1 VIKRNRLQAVLA
13 AATIA
18 VAFAVAVAVAGCGS
32 SGSTTTADIPAGP
45 APTAPP
51 PPKASSNLKDTK
63 SKPIIPKPTGAP
75 PAKLVVRDIV
85 PGTGKPAKKGDK
97 LSLQYVGVTF
107 ADGQEF
113 DNSWDKGTP
122 FQLQLGK
129 DPVIQG
135 WTQGLVGIK
144 PGGRRELII
153 PSKLAYGPA
162 GRPPT
167 IPPNAALVFIVDAL
181 SVSGK

>member
-13 AATIA
+13 VA
-18 VAFAVAVAVAGCGS
+18 VLAFAVAVAGCGS

-75 PAKLVVRDIV
+75 PTKLVVRDIV
-85 PGTGKPAKKGDK
+85 QGKGKPAKSGDQ
-97 LSLQYVGVTF
+97 LSMQYVGVTF

-129 DPVIQG
+129 GMVIKG
-135 WTQGLVGIK
+135 WDQGLVGIK

-162 GRPPT
+162 GRPP